1 MASVSHFQ
9 LCPGVAHNVRS
20 QHGHSWHLQSPS
32 RALALSLSLSPSGSP
47 KLKDHEKGRDDEP
60 GGLQHAKLAVL
71 RLLEA
76 MHTPLR
82 YAKKCQA
89 TPKTALRKHSHSQ
102 SPWLRSQVDLERA
115 MEICMSPKPRSTRQ
129 MPGRRVGAVR
139 LLVHHGE
146 GIKGHL
152 SLNRH
157 FLPVRSCSGHRQ
169 GPLESSGSL
178 VRNRMGWPS
187 ACCQSTVVDL
197 SETCISLE
205 HTPPSGL
212 KQSELPTVRGTGKV
226 TESRFAHCDLESESQ
241 PKQPKQADQ
250 ARPFSLNMSGT

>member
-9 LCPGVAHNVRS
+9 LCPGVARNVSS

-32 RALALSLSLSPSGSP
+32 RALSLSLWGSP

-102 SPWLRSQVDLERA
+102 SPWLRSQVDLESA

-187 ACCQSTVVDL
+187 ACCQSTV
-197 SETCISLE
+197 
-205 HTPPSGL
+205 
-212 KQSELPTVRGTGKV
+212 
-226 TESRFAHCDLESESQ
+226 
-241 PKQPKQADQ
+241 
-250 ARPFSLNMSGT
+250 